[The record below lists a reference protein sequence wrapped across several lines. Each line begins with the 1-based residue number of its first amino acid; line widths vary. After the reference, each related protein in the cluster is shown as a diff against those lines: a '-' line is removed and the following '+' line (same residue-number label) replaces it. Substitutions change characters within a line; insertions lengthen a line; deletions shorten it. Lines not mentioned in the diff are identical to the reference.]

1 VGVKLSAGF
10 FAFFL
15 TSFFSLQAAPMLRL
29 ASSTVGPVQLATA
42 GATNT
47 QTLEAYNAGDG
58 SLSLTFSA
66 SASWVTAS
74 TGAPRNCVTVSPANT
89 KTCTPI
95 TFTINSSGLPQGLS
109 SATVTVSGDA
119 STVDAPQTVVV
130 LVRIGSVET
139 YAAPGG
145 SRDMGF
151 ATSSYVN
158 ASAKTTDGANW
169 LTVVNNGAGSF
180 RFNYPYAIHFQP
192 PAGMASGNY
201 SGTVTLAGGSNP
213 TDNQTLPVTMHVTT
227 QPIAAATASTATFA
241 PQPTTNALNI
251 RLAAGAPLLTYPFSA
266 NVSVANIGQGSLT
279 VQDPV
284 VTGAWLKPDNVPGY
298 GVVPGYYSIDP
309 TGLAVGSYPGSLA
322 FASNAANGTNGTV
335 TVPVNLE
342 IVAKGNPLIYFHGVL
357 DNATFTPGDTVAQGD
372 ILVVKGE
379 QLSFSSLT
387 SSAPPLPTTAGG
399 TSVLVNGTA
408 VPLFYTS
415 YGQIAFQLPYD
426 VATGTAIVQV
436 KRDDGSLSNLAS
448 VTVAPRAPRL
458 LVTVN
463 PDYSINSAAHPAH
476 AGDALTVYAIGL
488 GATSPSVAA
497 GAAAPSSEPLARTS
511 QALSVGF
518 GFGFFATEVTPF
530 YAGLTPTAAGLYQV
544 NVAVP
549 SGLPA
554 GAVNMTVS
562 FPGGVVSNVLPLY
575 VR

>member
-1 VGVKLSAGF
+1 VGLKLPGCLLAI
-10 FAFFL
+10 FL
-15 TSFFSLQAAPMLRL
+15 TSFSAQAAPMLRL
-29 ASSTVGPVQLATA
+29 ANSTVGPVQLASA

-58 SLSLTFSA
+58 TLALTFASSA
-66 SASWVTAS
+66 TWVTAA
-74 TGAPRNCVTVSPANT
+74 TGAPRNCVNVSPSNT

-95 TFTINSSGLPQGLS
+95 VFTINTSGLPQGLS

-130 LVRIGSVET
+130 LVRVGSLDT

-145 SRDMGF
+145 SRDIGF

-158 ASAKTTDGANW
+158 ASAKTADGANW

-180 RFNYPYAIHFQP
+180 RFNYPYSIHFQP
-192 PAGMASGNY
+192 PDGMAAGNY
-201 SGTVTLAGGSNP
+201 TGSVSLTGSSNT
-213 TDNQTLPVTMHVTT
+213 TDNQTIPVTMHVVT
-227 QPIAAATASTATFA
+227 QPIAVANASTATFA
-241 PQPTTNALNI
+241 PQPTTDALNI

-266 NVSVANIGQGSLT
+266 NVTLSNIGQGTLT
-279 VQDPV
+279 AQDPTI
-284 VTGAWLKPDNVPGY
+284 TGAWLKPDNVPGY

-322 FASNAANGTNGTV
+322 FASNAANGTV
-335 TVPVNLE
+335 TVPINLQ
-342 IVAKGNPLIYFHGVL
+342 IVAKGNPLIYFQGVL

-379 QLSFSSLT
+379 QLSFSALT
-387 SSAPPLPTTAGG
+387 SVAPPLPNSAGG
-399 TSVLVNGTA
+399 TSVLVNGSA

-426 VATGTAIVQV
+426 VPTGTSLVQV
-436 KRDDGSLSNLAS
+436 KRDDGSVSNLAS
-448 VTVAPRAPRL
+448 ITVAPRAPRL

-463 PDYSINSAAHPAH
+463 QDYSINSAAQPAS
-476 AGDALTVYAIGL
+476 AGDVLTVYCIGL
-488 GATSPSVAA
+488 GATSPAIAA
-497 GAAAPSSEPLARTS
+497 GAAAPSAEPLARAS
-511 QALSVGF
+511 QTPSVGF
-518 GFGFFATEVTPF
+518 GFGFFATEVAPL

-544 NVAVP
+544 NVTVP

>member
-1 VGVKLSAGF
+1 VGVKLPGSLL
-10 FAFFL
+10 AFFL
-15 TSFFSLQAAPMLRL
+15 TSFSLQAAPMLRL
-29 ASSTVGPVQLATA
+29 ASSTVGPVQMASA

-58 SLSLTFSA
+58 SLSLTFSS
-66 SASWVTAS
+66 SASWVTAT
-74 TGAPRNCVTVSPANT
+74 TGASRNCVTVSPTNT
-89 KTCTPI
+89 KSCIPI
-95 TFTINSSGLPQGLS
+95 TFSINTSGLPQGLS

-130 LVRIGSVET
+130 LVRIGAVET
-139 YAAPGG
+139 YSAPGG
-145 SRDMGF
+145 TRDIGF

-158 ASAKTTDGANW
+158 ASGKTADGANW

-180 RFNYPYAIHFQP
+180 RFNYPYSIHFQP

-201 SGTVTLAGGSNP
+201 SGTVTLSGGSNP
-213 TDNQTLPVTMHVTT
+213 TDNQSIPATLHVTT
-227 QPIAAATASTATFA
+227 QPIAVANASTATFA
-241 PQPTTNALNI
+241 PQPTTDALNI

-266 NVSVANIGQGSLT
+266 NVTVGNIGQGSLS

-284 VTGAWLKPDNVPGY
+284 ITGAWLKADNVPGY

-322 FASNAANGTNGTV
+322 FPSNAANGTV
-335 TVPVNLE
+335 TVPINLQ
-342 IVAKGNPLIYFHGVL
+342 VVDKGNPLIYYHGVL
-357 DNATFTPGDTVAQGD
+357 DNATFIPGDTVAQGD

-387 SSAPPLPTTAGG
+387 SSAPPLPTAAGG
-399 TSVLVNGTA
+399 TSVLVNGAA

-426 VATGTAIVQV
+426 VPAGSATVQV
-436 KRDDGSLSNLAS
+436 KRDDGSVSNLAS
-448 VTVAPRAPRL
+448 ITIAPRAPRL

-463 PDYSINSAAHPAH
+463 QDGSINSAAHPAH
-476 AGDALTVYAIGL
+476 SGTELTVYAIGF
-488 GATSPSVAA
+488 GPTSPSVAA
-497 GAAAPSSEPLARTS
+497 GAAAPSAEPLARVS
-511 QALSVGF
+511 QPLSVGF
-518 GFGFFATEVTPF
+518 GFGFFATEVAPD

-549 SGLPA
+549 SGLVS

-562 FPGGVVSNVLPLY
+562 FPNGVVSNVLPLY
-575 VR
+575 VQ

>member
-1 VGVKLSAGF
+1 
-10 FAFFL
+10 
-15 TSFFSLQAAPMLRL
+15 MLRL
-29 ASSTVGPVQLATA
+29 ASSTVGPVQLASA

-58 SLSLTFSA
+58 SLSLTFSS

-74 TGAPRNCVTVSPANT
+74 AGASRKCVTVSPANT
-89 KTCTPI
+89 TSCTPI
-95 TFTINSSGLPQGLS
+95 TFSINTSGLPQGLS
-109 SATVTVSGDA
+109 SATVTVAGDA

-130 LVRIGSVET
+130 LVRIGTVET

-145 SRDMGF
+145 SRDVSF

-180 RFNYPYAIHFQP
+180 RFNYPYSIHFQP

-201 SGTVTLAGGSNP
+201 TGSFTLSGSSNSS
-213 TDNQTLPVTMHVTT
+213 DNQTIPTTLHVTT
-227 QPIAAATASTATFA
+227 QPIAVATASTATFA
-241 PQPTTNALNI
+241 PQPATDALNI

-266 NVSVANIGQGSLT
+266 NVTVANIGQGSLS

-284 VTGAWLKPDNVPGY
+284 ITGSWLKADNVPGY

-309 TGLAVGSYPGSLA
+309 TGLAVGTYPGSLA
-322 FASNAANGTNGTV
+322 FASNAANGTV
-335 TVPVNLE
+335 TVPINLE
-342 IVAKGNPLIYFHGVL
+342 IVAKGNPLIYYQGVL
-357 DNATFTPGDTVAQGD
+357 DNATFIPGDTVAQGD

-387 SSAPPLPTTAGG
+387 SAAPPLPTAAGG

-415 YGQIAFQLPYD
+415 YGQIAFQLPYSLPAGS
-426 VATGTAIVQV
+426 ATVQV

-448 VTVAPRAPRL
+448 ITVAPRAPRL

-463 PDYSINSAAHPAH
+463 QDYSINSAAHPAH
-476 AGDALTVYAIGL
+476 AGDVLTVYAIGL

-497 GAAAPSSEPLARTS
+497 GAPAPGSEPLARASETPV
-511 QALSVGF
+511 VGF
-518 GFGFFATEVTPF
+518 GTGFFAQQVAPL

-544 NVAVP
+544 NVSVP

-562 FPGGVVSNVLPLY
+562 FSGGVVSNVLPLY
-575 VR
+575 VQ